1 MMETRTPLPVA
12 SRPGLT
18 SAVAFEWTKLRSV
31 RSTYWLLVVGAVVIV
46 GLAVLITV
54 GLGSGSVTSTGD
66 SFDPAGVSLL
76 GAWFG
81 QIAFGVL
88 GVLTVTSEYA
98 TGTIRTTLAAVPRRG
113 MLIAAKLVMVGVISL
128 SVGTVVSL
136 IAFLAGQG
144 VLAGQHRSV
153 GLGESG
159 SVQAVLG
166 TGAYL
171 AVMGMLGV
179 AVGVLL
185 RRTVAAVLAVLG
197 LGLASTLFA
206 SLFPAW
212 VRDHV
217 LDYLPGPAGN
227 RIMAADPAPVLADYL
242 TLGAWVAGLVLVA
255 YVLLR
260 RRDA

>member
-1 MMETRTPLPVA
+1 VIETSTLVPEA
-12 SRPGLT
+12 GRPGLAN
-18 SAVAFEWTKLRSV
+18 AVAAEWTKLRSV
-31 RSTYWLLVVGAVVIV
+31 RSTYWLLGVGAVVIV
-46 GLAVLITV
+46 GLAALISV
-54 GLGSGSVTSTGD
+54 GLGTGNVTSTND
-66 SFDPAGVSLL
+66 SFDAAGISLL

-98 TGTIRTTLAAVPRRG
+98 TGAIRTTLAAVPRRG
-113 MLIAAKLVMVGVISL
+113 LLIAAKLVLVGVVAW

-153 GLGESG
+153 GLGDAG
-159 SVQAVLG
+159 SAQAVLG
-166 TGAYL
+166 TGGYL
-171 AVMGMLGV
+171 AVMGLLGV

-185 RRTVAAVLAVLG
+185 RQTVAAVLAVLG
-197 LGLASTLFA
+197 LGLAPTLFGG
-206 SLFPAW
+206 LFPTW
-212 VRDHV
+212 LRDHV

-227 RIMAADPAPVLADYL
+227 RIMATAPAPELADYL
-242 TLGAWVAGLVLVA
+242 TLGVWVAGAVLAA

>member
-1 MMETRTPLPVA
+1 
-12 SRPGLT
+12 
-18 SAVAFEWTKLRSV
+18 VAFEWTKLRSV
-31 RSTYWLLVVGAVVIV
+31 RSTYWLLVVGAAAIV

-54 GLGSGSVTSTGD
+54 GLGNGSVTSTGD

-88 GVLTVTSEYA
+88 GVLIATSEYG
-98 TGTIRTTLAAVPRRG
+98 TGAIRTTMAAVPRRG
-113 MLIAAKLVMVGVISL
+113 ILLSAKLLLAGGIAL
-128 SVGTVVSL
+128 SVGTAVSL
-136 IAFLAGQG
+136 IAFLAGQA
-144 VLAGQHRSV
+144 VLARQHRSV
-153 GLGESG
+153 GLGDPG
-159 SVQAVLG
+159 SVQAVLS
-166 TGAYL
+166 TGGYL

-185 RRTVAAVLAVLG
+185 RHTVTTVLAVLG
-197 LGLASTLFA
+197 LGLASTLIA

-212 VRDHV
+212 LRDHV
-217 LDYLPGPAGN
+217 LDYLPGPVGN
-227 RIMAADPAPVLADYL
+227 RIMVTDPAPNLADYL
-242 TLGAWVAGLVLVA
+242 TLVAWVAGSVLVA

>member
-1 MMETRTPLPVA
+1 METSTHSPMA
-12 SRPGLT
+12 GRPGLAN
-18 SAVAFEWTKLRSV
+18 AVAAEWTKLRSV
-31 RSTYWLLVVGAVVIV
+31 RSTYWLLVVGAIITV
-46 GLAVLITV
+46 GLALLITV

-113 MLIAAKLVMVGVISL
+113 MLIAAKLVLVGVVAW

-153 GLGESG
+153 GLGDSG
-159 SVQAVLG
+159 SVQAVLS
-166 TGAYL
+166 TGGYL
-171 AVMGMLGV
+171 AVMGLLGV
-179 AVGVLL
+179 AVGLLL
-185 RRTVAAVLAVLG
+185 RHTVAAVLAVLG
-197 LGLASTLFA
+197 LGLAPTLLA
-206 SLFPAW
+206 GLFPVW

-217 LDYLPGPAGN
+217 LNYLPGPAGN
-227 RIMAADPAPVLADYL
+227 RIMAADPAPDLADYL
-242 TLGAWVAGLVLVA
+242 TLGAWVAGSVVVA
-255 YVLLR
+255 HMLMR

>member
-1 MMETRTPLPVA
+1 METRTPLPGA
-12 SRPGLT
+12 GGPGLAN
-18 SAVAFEWTKLRSV
+18 AVAAEWTKLRSV
-31 RSTYWLLVVGAVVIV
+31 RSTYWLLMVGAIVIA
-46 GLAVLITV
+46 GLSMLITV

-88 GVLTVTSEYA
+88 GVLAVTSEYA
-98 TGTIRTTLAAVPRRG
+98 TGTIRTSLAAVPRRG
-113 MLIAAKLVMVGVISL
+113 TLIAAKLALVGAVAF

-136 IAFLAGQG
+136 IAFLAGQA

-153 GLGESG
+153 GLGDPG
-159 SVQAVLG
+159 SVQAILG
-166 TGAYL
+166 TGGYL
-171 AVMGMLGV
+171 AMTGLIGV
-179 AVGVLL
+179 AVGMLV

-197 LGLASTLFA
+197 LGFASTLVA

-212 VRDHV
+212 LRAHV
-217 LDYLPGPAGN
+217 LDYLPGPTGN
-227 RIMAADPAPVLADYL
+227 RIMASVPAPHVSDYL
-242 TLGAWVAGLVLVA
+242 TLVAWVAGSVLVA